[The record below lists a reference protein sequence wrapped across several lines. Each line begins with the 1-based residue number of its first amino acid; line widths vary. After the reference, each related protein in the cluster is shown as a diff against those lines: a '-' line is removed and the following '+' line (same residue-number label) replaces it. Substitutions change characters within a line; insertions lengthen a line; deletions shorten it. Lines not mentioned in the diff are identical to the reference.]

1 MLENLQGG
9 GNMTQIVDA
18 VYEHGV
24 FRPIHPSESALV
36 EGQEVRLIIETGK
49 AQEILHLAS
58 QVYAGLSP
66 IEIAEVERIATNR
79 NAFFA
84 SSER

>member
-1 MLENLQGG
+1 MENLQGG
-9 GNMTQIVDA
+9 GNMTQIIDA

-24 FRPIHPSESALV
+24 FRPIHPSESALT

-49 AQEILHLAS
+49 AQEILHLAA
-58 QVYAGLSP
+58 QVVAGLSTL
-66 IEIAEVERIATNR
+66 EVEEVERIATSR
-79 NAFFA
+79 SPFFS